1 MIGWIKG
8 LFRRSRSIPLRV
20 GDVAPDSLLNREP
33 GTNIGAFVSIDPD
46 TKIITA
52 IFIP

>member
-1 MIGWIKG
+1 MKAWFKR
-8 LFRRSRSIPLRV
+8 LFGPRSVPLRV

-33 GTNIGAFVSIDPD
+33 GTNIGAFISIDPD
-46 TKIITA
+46 TKIIKE

>member
-1 MIGWIKG
+1 MTAWFKR
-8 LFRRSRSIPLRV
+8 LFSLKPKRYYGV

-33 GTNIGAFVSIDPD
+33 GTNIGAFIRIEPE
-46 TKIITA
+46 TKIIKE